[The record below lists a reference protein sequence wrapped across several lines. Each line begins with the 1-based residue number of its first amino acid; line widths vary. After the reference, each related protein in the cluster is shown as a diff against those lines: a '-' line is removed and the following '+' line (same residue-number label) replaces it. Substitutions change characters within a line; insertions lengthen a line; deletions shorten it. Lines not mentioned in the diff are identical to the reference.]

1 MHTVHLPETAA
12 LAIFGAAAGEIV
24 FGRAEQVA
32 DGLHVIAHKV
42 FDKVGLEHGG
52 RHDLLQWADGSALV
66 EAHAH
71 LPGIAACMSGIDL
84 DGLAAWVPHV
94 RWRLG
99 GAPYAALVS
108 AGHTIDGMAWT
119 APSGEA
125 EAITYIAAGEQ
136 RLRTT
141 GRSLTRLRMEANHG

>member
-1 MHTVHLPETAA
+1 MHSVHLPETTAR
-12 LAIFGAAAGEIV
+12 AIFGAAGGKMV

-32 DGLHVIAHKV
+32 DGLRVIAHRV
-42 FDKVGLEHGG
+42 VDKVALEHGG
-52 RHDLLQWADGSALV
+52 RQDLLQWAHGCALV

-71 LPGIAACMSGIDL
+71 RPGVAACMSGIDL

-125 EAITYIAAGEQ
+125 EAIAYITAGAQ

-141 GRSLTRLRMEANHG
+141 GRSLVRLKTEANHD